1 MKTRLLV
8 AGVLV
13 GVTLLPL
20 GLVSSWQ
27 YLSESHRTADERNA
41 ELRSLAQET
50 ARDLGARA
58 DRILDNLRADVAMP
72 GLPELLEKPGTAD
85 PLWAN
90 RVLTLVAL
98 REPLNTTSVGLLDAQ
113 GRNIADTQAPR
124 VGRSEA
130 DEAYV
135 KEVMSLRYP
144 QLMGPL
150 TPGWDDH
157 PALFAAAPVKRD
169 GAVLGVLRLRLEA
182 GLLGQVLSESLS
194 AHGDVHGIVFDAQ
207 GHLFAGTDSRLAGQ
221 QRLPPEFHVDT
232 SPGAQEPDWA
242 GRHWHGHVQPVPGT
256 RWLVMVYEPQRQFE
270 APLHMLWRE
279 WLGFVGLLA
288 LLGMGAVWLIA
299 AILSRPL
306 ARLTDAAEGI
316 AAGDLGRRVAVRGT
330 EEFRRLGQAFNAM
343 NERLG
348 QTVQSLSDE
357 LAQRRAA
364 EAALR
369 DSEARLQQSNVDLER
384 QVRERTADLATA
396 KEAAEAASR
405 AKSAFLANMSHEIRT
420 PMNAVIGLTQ
430 LLHDD
435 SHEPAQR
442 ERLKR
447 VFDAAQHLMGL
458 INDVLDLSRIEAG
471 KLSLETVAFDLA
483 ALVDRMLGMIDSS
496 AKAKGLRLHKQL
508 EAGLP
513 QRLLGDERRL
523 GQVLLNFLGNAVKFT
538 HHGEVGLAVSQVR
551 EDEDERVWL
560 RFEVW
565 DSGIGLTPEQQVRVF
580 DAFEQADVSTTR
592 RFGGSGLGLT
602 ISRELCQLMG
612 GQIGVASQPGQ
623 GSRFWILV
631 PLQRLVTEV
640 AERVAARPSSTATA
654 TGLPRWQLPGKVLVV
669 EDNPVNQEVIQA
681 LLARHGLVADLA
693 SDGAVAVAMAQHE
706 AYPLVLMDMHMPLMD
721 GLEATRRIRRQPLH
735 QHTPIIAMTAN
746 VYEDDRQQCLDAGMN
761 THLAKPIDPKALEQL
776 LRDWLGAPTAPLA
789 D

>member
-1 MKTRLLV
+1 LKTRTLI

-20 GLVSSWQ
+20 GLVSGWQ
-27 YLSESHRTADERNA
+27 YQAEARRTAQERNA
-41 ELRSLAQET
+41 QLRSLAQDA
-50 ARDLGARA
+50 ARDLGART

-72 GLPELLEKPGTAD
+72 GLPELLEKPGSTD
-85 PLWAN
+85 LLLAN

-98 REPLNTTSVGLLDAQ
+98 REPLHATSVGLLDLQ

-124 VGRSEA
+124 VGQSEA
-130 DEAYV
+130 NEPYV
-135 KEVMSLRYP
+135 SETLAQRYP
-144 QLMGPL
+144 QLLGPL
-150 TPGWDDH
+150 QPRWDEH

-169 GAVLGVLRLRLEA
+169 GVVLGLLRLRLEA
-182 GLLGQVLSESLS
+182 GLLGQVLAESLS
-194 AHGDVHGIVFDAQ
+194 AHGSVQGIVFDSQ
-207 GHLFAGTDSRLAGQ
+207 GRLFAGTDSRLAGRE
-221 QRLPPEFHVDT
+221 RLPPEFVVK
-232 SPGAQEPDWA
+232 PGPEPQEPQWA
-242 GRHWHGHVQPVPGT
+242 GRHWHGHVQAVPGT
-256 RWLVMVYEPQRQFE
+256 RWLVMVYEPKRQFE
-270 APLHMLWRE
+270 APLAKLRGE
-279 WLGFVGLLA
+279 WLGFLA
-288 LLGMGAVWLIA
+288 LLVVLGMGAVWLIA
-299 AILSRPL
+299 AILSRPV
-306 ARLTDAAEGI
+306 ARLSAAAEAI
-316 AAGDLGRRVAVRGT
+316 AGGDLGRRVKVRGT
-330 EEFRRLGQAFNAM
+330 EEFRHLGEAFNAM
-343 NERLG
+343 NGRLG

-384 QVRERTADLATA
+384 QVRERTADLAQA
-396 KEAAEAASR
+396 KDAAEAASR

-435 SHEPAQR
+435 AHEPLQR

-471 KLSLETVAFDLA
+471 KLSLETVAFDLS
-483 ALVDRMLGMIDSS
+483 ALVDRMLGMIES
-496 AKAKGLRLHKQL
+496 AARAKGLHLLRQL
-508 EAGLP
+508 DPGLP

-538 HHGEVGLAVSQVR
+538 HQGEVGLSVSQVR
-551 EDEDERVWL
+551 ADEGDRVWL

-565 DSGIGLTPEQQVRVF
+565 DSGIGLTAEQQARVF
-580 DAFEQADVSTTR
+580 DAFEQADASTTR

-623 GSRFWILV
+623 GSRFWILL
-631 PLQRLVTEV
+631 PLQRLV
-640 AERVAARPSSTATA
+640 AEGSRPPVA
-654 TGLPRWQLPGKVLVV
+654 TGAPPTDQGLPVWRLPGKVLVV

-681 LLARHGLVADLA
+681 LLARHGLAADLA
-693 SDGAVAVAMAQHE
+693 GDGAVAVAMAQQQ

-735 QHTPIIAMTAN
+735 ERTPIIAMTAN
-746 VYEDDRQQCLDAGMN
+746 VYEDDRQQCRDAGMN
-761 THLAKPIDPKALEQL
+761 DHLAKPIDPKALEQL
-776 LRDWLGAPTAPLA
+776 LRDWLGAPSSGS
-789 D
+789 

>member
-20 GLVSSWQ
+20 GLVSGWQ
-27 YLSESHRTADERNA
+27 YLTESRRTADERNA
-41 ELRSLAQET
+41 ELHSLSQEA

-72 GLPELLEKPGTAD
+72 GLPELLDKPASVD

-98 REPLNTTSVGLLDAQ
+98 REPLHATSVGLLDVN
-113 GRNIADTQAPR
+113 GRNLADTQAQR
-124 VGRSEA
+124 IGRPEA
-130 DEAYV
+130 DEVYV
-135 KEVMSLRYP
+135 KEVLARRYP
-144 QLMGPL
+144 QLLGPL
-150 TPGWDDH
+150 TPSWDDH

-169 GAVLGVLRLRLEA
+169 GTVLGLLRLRLEA
-182 GLLGQVLSESLS
+182 GLLGQVLADSLS

-207 GHLFAGTDSRLAGQ
+207 GQLFAGTDSRLAGE
-221 QRLPPEFHVDT
+221 RHLPSGFHVENT
-232 SPGAQEPDWA
+232 PGPQEPQWA
-242 GRHWHGHVQPVPGT
+242 GRIWHGHVAPVPGT
-256 RWLVMVYEPQRQFE
+256 RWQVMVYEPKRQFD
-270 APLHMLWRE
+270 APLQKLRGE
-279 WLGFVGLLA
+279 WIGFITLLA

-306 ARLTDAAEGI
+306 ARLSEVAEGI
-316 AAGDLGRRVAVRGT
+316 AAGDLSRRVSVRGT

-369 DSEARLQQSNVDLER
+369 DSEARLQHANSDLER

-435 SHEPAQR
+435 SQEPVQR

-471 KLSLETVAFDLA
+471 KLSLETVAFDLQ
-483 ALVDRMLGMIDSS
+483 ALVDRMLGMVES
-496 AKAKGLRLHKQL
+496 AARDKGLQLHRSM

-513 QRLLGDERRL
+513 LRLLGDERRL

-538 HHGEVGLAVSQVR
+538 QRGEVGLAVSQVR
-551 EDEDERVWL
+551 EDGPDRVWL

-565 DSGIGLTPEQQVRVF
+565 DSGIGLTAEQQVRVF

-592 RFGGSGLGLT
+592 RFGGTGLGLT

-623 GSRFWILV
+623 GSRFWILL
-631 PLQRLVTEV
+631 PLQRLMPSGEASPAPGAVPAPAV
-640 AERVAARPSSTATA
+640 A
-654 TGLPRWQLPGKVLVV
+654 GLPRWHLPGKVLVV
-669 EDNPVNQEVIQA
+669 EDNAVNQEVIQA
-681 LLARHGLVADLA
+681 LLARHGLQADLA
-693 SDGAVAVAMAQHE
+693 GDGAIAVALAQQQ

-721 GLEATRRIRRQPLH
+721 GLEATRRIRRLPLH
-735 QHTPIIAMTAN
+735 QRTPIIAMTAN
-746 VYEDDRQQCLDAGMN
+746 VYEDDRQRCLDAGMDA
-761 THLAKPIDPKALEQL
+761 HLAKPIDPQALERL
-776 LRDWLGAPTAPLA
+776 LRQWLGDPAVA
-789 D
+789 